1 MFRFRFARLLK
12 YRLSIVDERARAVKE
27 AAEFLAAAKRSEQE
41 ALQQIVRLTR
51 QCAQG
56 REQSPDAERQRQQAN
71 FLTAWRRD
79 LDTLRQRREEA
90 ATTLAVAQEN
100 LVAAYRDQEVLEQ
113 LERRQRSTWETE
125 QRRRERKLLD
135 EIGSIR
141 AALKTEYR

>member
-1 MFRFRFARLLK
+1 MFRFRFASLLK
-12 YRLSIVDERARAVKE
+12 YRLSIVDERARTVKE

-51 QCAQG
+51 QCASV

-79 LDTLRQRREEA
+79 LDTLRQRQEEA
-90 ATTLAVAQEN
+90 ATSLAVAQEN
-100 LVAAYRDQEVLEQ
+100 LVAAYRDQEVMEQ
-113 LERRQRSTWETE
+113 LERRQRLTWETE

-141 AALKTEYR
+141 AALKPEYR